1 MSQFNL
7 SITLG
12 NEAMS
17 SRLDILEALYDVI
30 NELQEFQDSGTIFDI
45 NGNTVG
51 SWKISK

>member
-7 SITLG
+7 SFTLG

-30 NELQEFQDSGTIFDI
+30 NDLQELQDNGSIFDI
-45 NGNTVG
+45 NGNSVG
-51 SWKISK
+51 SWEISK